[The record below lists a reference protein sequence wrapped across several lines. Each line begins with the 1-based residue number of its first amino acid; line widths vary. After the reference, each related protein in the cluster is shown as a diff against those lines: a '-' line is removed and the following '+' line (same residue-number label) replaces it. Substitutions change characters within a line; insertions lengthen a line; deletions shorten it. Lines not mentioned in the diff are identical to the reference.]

1 MNEFQSSGNDA
12 HSPQR
17 DRSGSMMSL
26 GTMPMGPGGPP
37 SDNGGAAVDD
47 AMNKDQ
53 IPDGDGSSPTQA
65 SAPSGAS
72 PEQLKQ
78 VSDVLSSE
86 IGIVTLLNR
95 LKQSIASAK
104 EFALFLKKRSS
115 LEEDHANGIKKLTR
129 TTQDVMRR
137 PDHRQGTFGSAYE
150 AMAGTHERMAENGL
164 EFAKELHQMH
174 DELIDLAGVAE
185 RSRKAWKQNGLSA
198 ENKVAEMEQTM
209 RKSKAKYDSLAED
222 YERARTG
229 EGRQSGKMFG
239 LKGHKSAQQHE
250 GELLKK
256 VQAAD
261 STYHGHVQ
269 SLQTEKAQLV
279 STTRP
284 EAVRALQDSI
294 KEIDAGVSLQMQK
307 FASFNE
313 RLLLSNGLS
322 VSPIQGPGG
331 QSSSSQRSLR
341 QAASSIDDDKDLND
355 YVTAQLRSMPQSSG
369 EIKYERNPV
378 LNPPGSS
385 NQQVS
390 GGPVQQPA
398 NVMQS
403 PLSQTPPQGGFS
415 GPQPLGPGSRTSTL
429 GLGPIT
435 GITGGDSSFPPG
447 GPSDDPRP
455 FSQPHNRSFSQGNMP
470 IQQSGPGQQFPGRGP
485 NQQAPGQRYGNGG
498 SISSAGPPQLGALP
512 FQPGASPPQQ
522 SGPHPP
528 PHERTGSGVNLGQGP
543 PVAGRSPPP
552 YGTSS
557 HPPPGPGASA
567 PSKPVFGLPLS
578 RLYERDGLAVPM
590 VVYQCI
596 QAVDMYGLNV
606 EGIYRQSG
614 SMAHIQKLKNMFD
627 TGMPYLSHPRVAAD
641 HQTESSNP
649 ALDFRNPENFYHD
662 VNSVTGLLKQFFRD
676 LPDPLLTLEHHDS
689 FIAAA
694 KHDDDTVRRDSLHA
708 IINSLPDPNYA
719 TLRALTLHLWRVM
732 DNSHNNRMN
741 CHNLAVIFGPTLMGT
756 DPSTAIADA
765 GWQIKAIDTILQ
777 NTMQIFD
784 ED

>member
-1 MNEFQSSGNDA
+1 MNDYHSSANDVF
-12 HSPQR
+12 SPSQEL
-17 DRSGSMMSL
+17 DRSGSMSL
-26 GTMPMGPGGPP
+26 GNIPVSPQGPP
-37 SDNGGAAVDD
+37 SDHGGAAVDD
-47 AMNKDQ
+47 VVNKDQ
-53 IPDGDGSSPTQA
+53 TPDADTTSPTQT
-65 SAPSGAS
+65 SGPSGANS
-72 PEQLKQ
+72 EQLKQ
-78 VSDVLSSE
+78 VSDVLTSE

-115 LEEDHANGIKKLTR
+115 LEEDHANGIRKLTR
-129 TTQDVMRR
+129 TTQEVMRR

-150 AMAGTHERMAENGL
+150 AMASTHERMAENGI

-174 DELIDLAGVAE
+174 DELMELAGAAE
-185 RSRKAWKQNGLSA
+185 RSRKSWKQNGLSA

-222 YERARTG
+222 YERVKTG
-229 EGRQSGKMFG
+229 ESRQSGKMFG

-269 SLQTEKAQLV
+269 SLQAEKAQLV

-284 EAVRALQDSI
+284 EAIRALQDSI
-294 KEIDAGVSLQMQK
+294 KEIDAGISLQMQK

-331 QSSSSQRSLR
+331 QGSASQRSLR
-341 QAASSIDDDKDLND
+341 QAASSIDNEKDLND
-355 YVTAQLRSMPQSSG
+355 YVTAQYRSVPPNTG
-369 EIKYERNPV
+369 EIKYERNPA

-385 NQQVS
+385 SQHNP

-398 NVMQS
+398 AVVQS
-403 PLSQTPPQGGFS
+403 PVSQTPPQGGFS

-429 GLGPIT
+429 GLGPVT
-435 GITGGDSSFPPG
+435 GITGGDSSFPPT
-447 GPSDDPRP
+447 DDPRP

-470 IQQSGPGQQFPGRGP
+470 VQQGGPGQQFPGRGP
-485 NQQAPGQRYGNGG
+485 NQQQQQQPAPGQRYGNGG
-498 SISSAGPPQLGALP
+498 SISSSGPPQLGALP
-512 FQPGASPPQQ
+512 FQPARSPPQQ
-522 SGPHPP
+522 SGPRQV
-528 PHERTGSGVNLGQGP
+528 PHERSGSGVNLGQGAP
-543 PVAGRSPPP
+543 GAGRSPPP
-552 YGTSS
+552 YGVSS
-557 HPPPGPGASA
+557 HPPPGPGPSG

-627 TGMPYLSHPRVAAD
+627 T
-641 HQTESSNP
+641 ESSNP

-676 LPDPLLTLEHHDS
+676 LPDPLLTLEYHDS

-694 KHDDDTVRRDSLHA
+694 KQEDDTLRRDSLHA

-777 NTMQIFD
+777 NTLQIFD

>member
-1 MNEFQSSGNDA
+1 MNDHHSSANDA
-12 HSPQR
+12 FSPQQER
-17 DRSGSMMSL
+17 GRSGSMMSL
-26 GTMPMGPGGPP
+26 GNIPVSPQGPP
-37 SDNGGAAVDD
+37 SDSGGAAVDD
-47 AMNKDQ
+47 VMNKSQ
-53 IPDGDGSSPTQA
+53 NPDGDSTSPTQ
-65 SAPSGAS
+65 SAGPSGANS
-72 PEQLKQ
+72 EQLKQ

-115 LEEDHANGIKKLTR
+115 LEEDHANGIRKLTR
-129 TTQDVMRR
+129 TTQEVMRR

-150 AMAGTHERMAENGL
+150 AMASTHERMAENGI

-174 DELIDLAGVAE
+174 DELMELAGVAE
-185 RSRKAWKQNGLSA
+185 RSRKSWKQNGLSA

-209 RKSKAKYDSLAED
+209 RKSKAKYDSLADD
-222 YERARTG
+222 YERVKTG
-229 EGRQSGKMFG
+229 ESRQSGKMFG

-269 SLQTEKAQLV
+269 ALQAEKAQLV

-284 EAVRALQDSI
+284 EAIRALQDSI
-294 KEIDAGVSLQMQK
+294 KEIDAGISLQMQK

-331 QSSSSQRSLR
+331 QSSSAQRSLR
-341 QAASSIDDDKDLND
+341 QAASSIDNEKDLND
-355 YVTAQLRSMPQSSG
+355 YVTAQHRSVPPNTG
-369 EIKYERNPV
+369 EIEYKRNPA

-385 NQQVS
+385 SQHAP

-398 NVMQS
+398 MVQS
-403 PLSQTPPQGGFS
+403 PATQAPPVGSFS

-435 GITGGDSSFPPG
+435 GVTGDSSLP
-447 GPSDDPRP
+447 PSDDPRP

-470 IQQSGPGQQFPGRGP
+470 LQQGGPGPGQQFPTRGP

-498 SISSAGPPQLGALP
+498 SVSSTGPPQLGALP
-512 FQPGASPPQQ
+512 FQPGGSPPQQ
-522 SGPHPP
+522 TGPHQP
-528 PHERTGSGVNLGQGP
+528 PHERSGSGANFGQGP
-543 PVAGRSPPP
+543 QGAGRSPPP
-552 YGTSS
+552 YGASS
-557 HPPPGPGASA
+557 HPPPAPGPSG

-578 RLYERDGLAVPM
+578 RLYERDSLAVPM
-590 VVYQCI
+590 VVHQCI

-627 TGMPYLSHPRVAAD
+627 T
-641 HQTESSNP
+641 ESSSP

-676 LPDPLLTLEHHDS
+676 LPDPLLTLEYHDS

-694 KHDDDTVRRDSLHA
+694 KHEDDTLRRDSLHA

-732 DNSHNNRMN
+732 DNSHMNRMN

-777 NTMQIFD
+777 NTLQIFD

>member
-1 MNEFQSSGNDA
+1 MNDYNSSANDA
-12 HSPQR
+12 FSPQQER
-17 DRSGSMMSL
+17 GRSGSMMSL
-26 GTMPMGPGGPP
+26 GYIPTNTQGPS

-47 AMNKDQ
+47 SMNKSQ
-53 IPDGDGSSPTQA
+53 NPDGDSTSPTQPA
-65 SAPSGAS
+65 GPSGANS
-72 PEQLKQ
+72 GLKQ

-115 LEEDHANGIKKLTR
+115 LEEDHANGIRKLTR
-129 TTQDVMRR
+129 TTQEVMRR

-150 AMAGTHERMAENGL
+150 AMASTHERMAENGI
-164 EFAKELHQMH
+164 EFSKELHQMH
-174 DELIDLAGVAE
+174 DELMELAGIAE
-185 RSRKAWKQNGLSA
+185 RSRKSWKQNGLSA

-209 RKSKAKYDSLAED
+209 RKSKAKYDSLADD
-222 YERARTG
+222 YERVKTG
-229 EGRQSGKMFG
+229 ESRQSGKMFG

-269 SLQTEKAQLV
+269 ALQAEKAQLV

-284 EAVRALQDSI
+284 EAIRSLQDSI
-294 KEIDAGVSLQMQK
+294 KEIDAGISLQMQK

-322 VSPIQGPGG
+322 VSPIQGPGA
-331 QSSSSQRSLR
+331 QISSSQRSLR
-341 QAASSIDDDKDLND
+341 QAASSIDNDKDLND
-355 YVTAQLRSMPQSSG
+355 YVTAQHRSVPANTG
-369 EIKYERNPV
+369 EVEYKRNPV
-378 LNPPGSS
+378 LNPP
-385 NQQVS
+385 NIS
-390 GGPVQQPA
+390 GHVPSGPVQQPA
-398 NVMQS
+398 IVQS
-403 PLSQTPPQGGFS
+403 PVSQTPPQGGFS

-435 GITGGDSSFPPG
+435 GITGDSSF
-447 GPSDDPRP
+447 PSDDPRP
-455 FSQPHNRSFSQGNMP
+455 FSQPHSRSFSQGNMP
-470 IQQSGPGQQFPGRGP
+470 LQQGGPGPNPNPGPGPGQQLQGRGP
-485 NQQAPGQRYGNGG
+485 NQQAPGQRYGNNGG
-498 SISSAGPPQLGALP
+498 SISSTGPPQLGALP
-512 FQPGASPPQQ
+512 FQPSGSPSQQ
-522 SGPHPP
+522 TGPNQP
-528 PHERTGSGVNLGQGP
+528 PHERTGSSANAGHGP
-543 PVAGRSPPP
+543 PGAGRSPPP
-552 YGTSS
+552 YGASS
-557 HPPPGPGASA
+557 HPPPAPGPSG
-567 PSKPVFGLPLS
+567 PSRPVFGLPLS
-578 RLYERDGLAVPM
+578 RLYERDSLAVPM
-590 VVYQCI
+590 VVHQCI

-614 SMAHIQKLKNMFD
+614 SMAHIQRLKTMFD
-627 TGMPYLSHPRVAAD
+627 T
-641 HQTESSNP
+641 ESSSP
-649 ALDFRNPENFYHD
+649 ALDFRNPESFYHD

-676 LPDPLLTLEHHDS
+676 LPDPLLTLEYHDS
-689 FIAAA
+689 FVAAA
-694 KHDDDTVRRDSLHA
+694 KHDDDTLRRDSLHA

-732 DNSHNNRMN
+732 DNSHVNRMN

-777 NTMQIFD
+777 NTLQIFD

>member
-1 MNEFQSSGNDA
+1 MNEYHPPSANEAF
-12 HSPQR
+12 SPSQER
-17 DRSGSMMSL
+17 DRSGSMSL
-26 GTMPMGPGGPP
+26 GNIPLSPQGPP
-37 SDNGGAAVDD
+37 SDHGGAAVDD

-53 IPDGDGSSPTQA
+53 KPEAETTSPTQT
-65 SAPSGAS
+65 SGPSGVNS
-72 PEQLKQ
+72 EQIKQ

-115 LEEDHANGIKKLTR
+115 LEEDHANGIRKLTR
-129 TTQDVMRR
+129 TTQEVMRR
-137 PDHRQGTFGSAYE
+137 PDHRQGTFGNAYE
-150 AMAGTHERMAENGL
+150 AMASTHERMAENGI

-174 DELIDLAGVAE
+174 DELMELAGVAE
-185 RSRKAWKQNGLSA
+185 RSRKSWKQNGLSA

-222 YERARTG
+222 YERVKTG
-229 EGRQSGKMFG
+229 ESRQSGKMFG

-269 SLQTEKAQLV
+269 ALQAEKAQLV

-284 EAVRALQDSI
+284 EAIRALQDSI
-294 KEIDAGVSLQMQK
+294 KEIDAGISLQMQK

-322 VSPIQGPGG
+322 VSPIQGPGAQG
-331 QSSSSQRSLR
+331 SSAQRSLR
-341 QAASSIDDDKDLND
+341 QAASSIDNDKDLND
-355 YVTAQLRSMPQSSG
+355 YVTAQHRSVPPNTG
-369 EIKYERNPV
+369 EIKYERNPA

-385 NQQVS
+385 SQHNP

-398 NVMQS
+398 TVVQS
-403 PLSQTPPQGGFS
+403 PVSQTQPQGGFS

-435 GITGGDSSFPPG
+435 GVTGGDPSFPPT
-447 GPSDDPRP
+447 DDPRP

-470 IQQSGPGQQFPGRGP
+470 VQQGTPGQQFSGRAP
-485 NQQAPGQRYGNGG
+485 NQQQTPGQRYGNGG
-498 SISSAGPPQLGALP
+498 SISSSGPPQLGALP
-512 FQPGASPPQQ
+512 FQPGGSPPQQ
-522 SGPHPP
+522 PVPGQAPR
-528 PHERTGSGVNLGQGP
+528 ERSGSGVNSGQGP
-543 PVAGRSPPP
+543 PGATRSPPP
-552 YGTSS
+552 YGASS
-557 HPPPGPGASA
+557 HPPPGPG
-567 PSKPVFGLPLS
+567 PSGPARPMFGLPLS

-614 SMAHIQKLKNMFD
+614 SMAHIQRLKNMFD
-627 TGMPYLSHPRVAAD
+627 T
-641 HQTESSNP
+641 ESSHP

-676 LPDPLLTLEHHDS
+676 LPDPLLTLEYHDS
-689 FIAAA
+689 FITAA
-694 KHDDDTVRRDSLHA
+694 KQEDDTVRRDSIHA

-777 NTMQIFD
+777 NTLQIFD

>member
-1 MNEFQSSGNDA
+1 MNDYHSSANDA
-12 HSPQR
+12 FSPQQER
-17 DRSGSMMSL
+17 DRSGSMSFGNL
-26 GTMPMGPGGPP
+26 PVSPPGPP
-37 SDNGGAAVDD
+37 SDHGGAAVDD
-47 AMNKDQ
+47 AVSKDQ
-53 IPDGDGSSPTQA
+53 KLDSDITSPTQA
-65 SAPSGAS
+65 SGPSGANS
-72 PEQLKQ
+72 EQPKQ
-78 VSDVLSSE
+78 VQEVLSSE
-86 IGIVTLLNR
+86 IGIHTLLNR

-115 LEEDHANGIKKLTR
+115 LEEDHANGIRKLTR

-150 AMAGTHERMAENGL
+150 AMASTHERMAENGI
-164 EFAKELHQMH
+164 EFSKELHQMH
-174 DELIDLAGVAE
+174 DELMELAGVAE
-185 RSRKAWKQNGLSA
+185 RSRKSWKQNGLSA

-209 RKSKAKYDSLAED
+209 RKSKTKYDSLADD
-222 YERARTG
+222 YERVKTG
-229 EGRQSGKMFG
+229 ESRQSGKMFG

-261 STYHGHVQ
+261 SVYHGHVQ
-269 SLQTEKAQLV
+269 SLQAEKAQLV

-284 EAVRALQDSI
+284 EAIRALQDSI
-294 KEIDAGVSLQMQK
+294 KEIDAGISLQMQK

-341 QAASSIDDDKDLND
+341 QAASSIDNEKDLND
-355 YVTAQLRSMPQSSG
+355 YVTAQHRSVPPNTG
-369 EIKYERNPV
+369 EIKYERNPA

-385 NQQVS
+385 SQQVP

-398 NVMQS
+398 AVIQS
-403 PLSQTPPQGGFS
+403 PVSQTPPQGGFS

-435 GITGGDSSFPPG
+435 GVTGGDSSFP
-447 GPSDDPRP
+447 PSDDPRP

-470 IQQSGPGQQFPGRGP
+470 IQQGGPGQQFSARGP
-485 NQQAPGQRYGNGG
+485 NQQTQAPGQRYGNGG
-498 SISSAGPPQLGALP
+498 SVSSTGPPQLGALP
-512 FQPGASPPQQ
+512 FQPSGSPPQQ
-522 SGPHPP
+522 SGPHQP
-528 PHERTGSGVNLGQGP
+528 PHERTGSGVNSGQGAP
-543 PVAGRSPPP
+543 GAGRSPPP
-552 YGTSS
+552 YGMSS
-557 HPPPGPGASA
+557 QPLPGAGPPPGSGPVPGPGASG
-567 PSKPVFGLPLS
+567 PSKPMFGLPLN

-614 SMAHIQKLKNMFD
+614 SMTHIQKLKNMFD
-627 TGMPYLSHPRVAAD
+627 
-641 HQTESSNP
+641 TESSNP

-676 LPDPLLTLEHHDS
+676 LPDPLLTLEYHDS

-694 KHDDDTVRRDSLHA
+694 KQDDDTLRRDSLHA

-732 DNSHNNRMN
+732 DSCHVNRMN

-777 NTMQIFD
+777 NTLQIFD

>member
-1 MNEFQSSGNDA
+1 MNEYHPPSANEAF
-12 HSPQR
+12 SPSQER
-17 DRSGSMMSL
+17 ERSGSMSL
-26 GTMPMGPGGPP
+26 GNIPVSPQGPP
-37 SDNGGAAVDD
+37 SDHGGAAVDD

-53 IPDGDGSSPTQA
+53 KSDADTTSPTQT
-65 SAPSGAS
+65 SGPSGVNS
-72 PEQLKQ
+72 EQIKQ

-104 EFALFLKKRSS
+104 VRDRLAFDQLPNTQEFALFLKKRSS
-115 LEEDHANGIKKLTR
+115 LEEDHANGIRKLTR
-129 TTQDVMRR
+129 TTQEVMRR
-137 PDHRQGTFGSAYE
+137 PDHRQGTFGNAYE
-150 AMAGTHERMAENGL
+150 AMASTHERMAENGI

-174 DELIDLAGVAE
+174 DELMELAGVAE
-185 RSRKAWKQNGLSA
+185 RSRKSWKQNGLSA

-222 YERARTG
+222 YERVKTG
-229 EGRQSGKMFG
+229 ESRQSGKMFG

-269 SLQTEKAQLV
+269 ALQAEKAQLV

-284 EAVRALQDSI
+284 EAIRALQDSI
-294 KEIDAGVSLQMQK
+294 KEIDAGISLQMQK

-322 VSPIQGPGG
+322 VSPIQGPGAQG
-331 QSSSSQRSLR
+331 SSAQRSLR
-341 QAASSIDDDKDLND
+341 QAASSIDNDKDLND
-355 YVTAQLRSMPQSSG
+355 YVTAQHRSVPPNTG
-369 EIKYERNPV
+369 EIKYERNPA

-385 NQQVS
+385 SQHNP

-398 NVMQS
+398 AVVQS
-403 PLSQTPPQGGFS
+403 PVSQTQPQGGFS

-435 GITGGDSSFPPG
+435 GITGGDPSFPRLMTLDLFRSIIIGALVKGTCQCNRALLANNSQVGAPINNRHLVKDMPG
-447 GPSDDPRP
+447 G
-455 FSQPHNRSFSQGNMP
+455 
-470 IQQSGPGQQFPGRGP
+470 
-485 NQQAPGQRYGNGG
+485 
-498 SISSAGPPQLGALP
+498 
-512 FQPGASPPQQ
+512 SPPQQ
-522 SGPHPP
+522 PVPGQA
-528 PHERTGSGVNLGQGP
+528 PHERSGSGVNSGQGP
-543 PVAGRSPPP
+543 PGAARSPPP
-552 YGTSS
+552 YGASS
-557 HPPPGPGASA
+557 HPPPGPG
-567 PSKPVFGLPLS
+567 PSGPAKPMFGLPLS

-614 SMAHIQKLKNMFD
+614 SMAHIQRLKNMFD
-627 TGMPYLSHPRVAAD
+627 
-641 HQTESSNP
+641 TESSNP

-676 LPDPLLTLEHHDS
+676 LPDPLLTLEYHDS
-689 FIAAA
+689 FITAA
-694 KHDDDTVRRDSLHA
+694 KQEDDTVRRDSIHA

-777 NTMQIFD
+777 NTLQIFD

>member
-1 MNEFQSSGNDA
+1 MNDF
-12 HSPQR
+12 HSPAPDAFSPQHQR
-17 DRSGSMMSL
+17 DRSGSMSL
-26 GTMPMGPGGPP
+26 GNTPVSPPGPA
-37 SDNGGAAVDD
+37 SDNGGAAVDNASND
-47 AMNKDQ
+47 RQ
-53 IPDGDGSSPTQA
+53 SLDGDGVSTTQN
-65 SAPSGAS
+65 SAVPSGANAE
-72 PEQLKQ
+72 PNTEQVKQ
-78 VSDVLSSE
+78 VSEVLASG

-129 TTQDVMRR
+129 TTQEVMRR
-137 PDHRQGTFGSAYE
+137 HDHRQGSFGSAYD
-150 AMAGTHERMAENGL
+150 AMAGTHERMAENGV
-164 EFAKELHQMH
+164 EFANELHRMH
-174 DELIDLAGVAE
+174 DELMELASVAE
-185 RSRKAWKQNGLSA
+185 RSRKTWKTNGLTA

-222 YERARTG
+222 YERVKSG
-229 EGRQSGKMFG
+229 EARQSGKMFG
-239 LKGHKSAQQHE
+239 ALKGHKSAAQHE
-250 GELLKK
+250 EDLLKK

-261 STYHGHVQ
+261 QTYHGHVQ
-269 SLQTEKAQLV
+269 ALQTEKAQLL

-284 EAVRALQDSI
+284 EAVRNLQDSI
-294 KEIDAGVSLQMQK
+294 KEIDAGVSMQMQK

-313 RLLLSNGLS
+313 RLLLSNGLN
-322 VSPIQGPGG
+322 VSPIHGPGG
-331 QSSSSQRSLR
+331 QSSTSQRSLR
-341 QAASSIDDDKDLND
+341 QAASSIDNDKDLND
-355 YVTAQLRSMPQSSG
+355 YVVAQHRTMPANAG
-369 EIKYERNPV
+369 EVKYERNPA
-378 LNPPGSS
+378 LNPHGSS
-385 NQQVS
+385 QLPP

-398 NVMQS
+398 S
-403 PLSQTPPQGGFS
+403 LSQTPPQGSFS

-435 GITGGDSSFPPG
+435 GVTGGDSSFPPG
-447 GPSDDPRP
+447 GASDDPRP

-470 IQQSGPGQQFPGRGP
+470 MPPGGPAQGGPPPQFSNRGP
-485 NQQAPGQRYGNGG
+485 NQPAPGQRYGNGG
-498 SISSAGPPQLGALP
+498 SISSSGPPQLGALP
-512 FQPGASPPQQ
+512 FQPGQSPSQPA
-522 SGPHPP
+522 GPYPA
-528 PHERTGSGVNLGQGP
+528 PHERQGSGAGLGQGP
-543 PVAGRSPPP
+543 PPLAGRSPPP
-552 YGTSS
+552 YGAPG
-557 HPPPGPGASA
+557 HPPPGAST
-567 PSKPVFGLPLS
+567 PSKPMFGLPLN

-596 QAVDMYGLNV
+596 QAVDLYGLNL

-614 SMAHIQKLKNMFD
+614 SMAHIQKLKTMFD
-627 TGMPYLSHPRVAAD
+627 
-641 HQTESSNP
+641 TESSNP

-676 LPDPLLTLEHHDS
+676 LPDPLLTIEHHDS

-694 KHDDDTVRRDSLHA
+694 KHDEDTVRRDSLHA

-719 TLRALTLHLWRVM
+719 TLRALTLHLYRVM

>member
-1 MNEFQSSGNDA
+1 MNEYHPPSANEAF
-12 HSPQR
+12 SPSQER
-17 DRSGSMMSL
+17 DRSGSMSL
-26 GTMPMGPGGPP
+26 GNIPASPQGPP
-37 SDNGGAAVDD
+37 SDHGGAAVDD

-53 IPDGDGSSPTQA
+53 KSDADTTSPTQT
-65 SAPSGAS
+65 SGPSGVNS
-72 PEQLKQ
+72 EQIKQ

-104 EFALFLKKRSS
+104 VRDRLAFDQLPNTQEFALFLKKRSS
-115 LEEDHANGIKKLTR
+115 LEEDHANGIRKLTR
-129 TTQDVMRR
+129 TTQEVMRR
-137 PDHRQGTFGSAYE
+137 PDHRQGTFGNAYE
-150 AMAGTHERMAENGL
+150 AMASTHERMAENGI

-174 DELIDLAGVAE
+174 DELMELAGVAE
-185 RSRKAWKQNGLSA
+185 RSRKSWKQNGLSA

-222 YERARTG
+222 YERVKTG
-229 EGRQSGKMFG
+229 ESRQSGKMFG

-269 SLQTEKAQLV
+269 ALQAEKAQLV

-284 EAVRALQDSI
+284 EAIRALQDSI
-294 KEIDAGVSLQMQK
+294 KEIDAGISLQMQK

-322 VSPIQGPGG
+322 VSPIQGPGAQG
-331 QSSSSQRSLR
+331 SSAQRSLR
-341 QAASSIDDDKDLND
+341 QAASSIDNDKDLND
-355 YVTAQLRSMPQSSG
+355 YVTAQHRSVPPNTG
-369 EIKYERNPV
+369 EIKYERNPA

-385 NQQVS
+385 SQHNP

-398 NVMQS
+398 AVVQS
-403 PLSQTPPQGGFS
+403 PVSQTQPQGGFS

-435 GITGGDSSFPPG
+435 GITGG
-447 GPSDDPRP
+447 
-455 FSQPHNRSFSQGNMP
+455 
-470 IQQSGPGQQFPGRGP
+470 RGP
-485 NQQAPGQRYGNGG
+485 NQQQAPGQRYGNGG
-498 SISSAGPPQLGALP
+498 SISSSGPPQLGALP
-512 FQPGASPPQQ
+512 FQPGGSPPQQ
-522 SGPHPP
+522 PVPGQA
-528 PHERTGSGVNLGQGP
+528 PHERSGSGVNSGQGP
-543 PVAGRSPPP
+543 PGAARSPPP
-552 YGTSS
+552 YGASS
-557 HPPPGPGASA
+557 HPPPGPG
-567 PSKPVFGLPLS
+567 PSGPAKPMFGLPLS

-614 SMAHIQKLKNMFD
+614 SMAHIQRLKNMFD
-627 TGMPYLSHPRVAAD
+627 
-641 HQTESSNP
+641 TESSNP

-676 LPDPLLTLEHHDS
+676 LPDPLLTLEYHDS
-689 FIAAA
+689 FITAA
-694 KHDDDTVRRDSLHA
+694 KQEDDTVRRDSIHA

-777 NTMQIFD
+777 NTLQIFD

>member
-1 MNEFQSSGNDA
+1 MNEFHSSANDA
-12 HSPQR
+12 FSPQQER
-17 DRSGSMMSL
+17 DRSGSMSL
-26 GTMPMGPGGPP
+26 GNIPVSPQGPP

-47 AMNKDQ
+47 AVTKDQ
-53 IPDGDGSSPTQA
+53 NPEGDGSSPTQT
-65 SAPSGAS
+65 SAPAGANS
-72 PEQLKQ
+72 EQLKQ

-115 LEEDHANGIKKLTR
+115 LEEDHANGIRKLTR
-129 TTQDVMRR
+129 TTQEVMRR

-150 AMAGTHERMAENGL
+150 AMASTHERMAENGI
-164 EFAKELHQMH
+164 EFSKELHQMH
-174 DELIDLAGVAE
+174 DELMELAGVAE
-185 RSRKAWKQNGLSA
+185 RSRKSWKQNGLSA

-222 YERARTG
+222 YERVKMG
-229 EGRQSGKMFG
+229 EARQSGKMFG
-239 LKGHKSAQQHE
+239 LKGHKSTQQHE

-269 SLQTEKAQLV
+269 SLQAEKAQLV

-331 QSSSSQRSLR
+331 QSSTSQRSLR
-341 QAASSIDDDKDLND
+341 QAASSIDNDKDLND
-355 YVTAQLRSMPQSSG
+355 YVTAQHRSMPVNSG
-369 EIKYERNPV
+369 EIKYERNPA

-385 NQQVS
+385 KQHVP

-398 NVMQS
+398 AVMQS

-435 GITGGDSSFPPG
+435 GITGGDSSFPP
-447 GPSDDPRP
+447 SDDPRP

-470 IQQSGPGQQFPGRGP
+470 VQQGGPGQQFPGRGP
-485 NQQAPGQRYGNGG
+485 NNQQAPGQRYGNGG

-522 SGPHPP
+522 SGPHQP
-528 PHERTGSGVNLGQGP
+528 PHERTGSGVNLGQAP
-543 PVAGRSPPP
+543 PAAGRSPPP
-552 YGTSS
+552 YGASG
-557 HPPPGPGASA
+557 HPPPGPGVSA

-627 TGMPYLSHPRVAAD
+627 T
-641 HQTESSNP
+641 ESQNP

-777 NTMQIFD
+777 NTLQIFD

>member
-1 MNEFQSSGNDA
+1 MNEYHPPSANEAF
-12 HSPQR
+12 SPSQER
-17 DRSGSMMSL
+17 DRSGSMSL
-26 GTMPMGPGGPP
+26 GNIPVSPQGPP
-37 SDNGGAAVDD
+37 SDHGGAAVDD

-53 IPDGDGSSPTQA
+53 KSDADTTSPTQT
-65 SAPSGAS
+65 SGPSGVNS
-72 PEQLKQ
+72 EQIKQ

-115 LEEDHANGIKKLTR
+115 LEEDHANGIRKLTR
-129 TTQDVMRR
+129 TTQEVMRR
-137 PDHRQGTFGSAYE
+137 PDHRQGTFGNAYE
-150 AMAGTHERMAENGL
+150 AMASTHERMAENGI

-174 DELIDLAGVAE
+174 DELMELAGVAE
-185 RSRKAWKQNGLSA
+185 RSRKSWKQNGLSA

-222 YERARTG
+222 YERVKTG
-229 EGRQSGKMFG
+229 ESRQSGKMFG

-269 SLQTEKAQLV
+269 ALQAEKAQLV

-284 EAVRALQDSI
+284 EAIRALQDSI
-294 KEIDAGVSLQMQK
+294 KEIDAGISLQMQK

-322 VSPIQGPGG
+322 VSPIQGPGAQG
-331 QSSSSQRSLR
+331 SSAQRSLR
-341 QAASSIDDDKDLND
+341 QAASSIDNDKDLND
-355 YVTAQLRSMPQSSG
+355 YVTAQHRSVPPNTG
-369 EIKYERNPV
+369 EIKYERNPT
-378 LNPPGSS
+378 
-385 NQQVS
+385 Q
-390 GGPVQQPA
+390 
-398 NVMQS
+398 
-403 PLSQTPPQGGFS
+403 PQGGFS

-435 GITGGDSSFPPG
+435 GITGGDPSFPPT
-447 GPSDDPRP
+447 DDPRP
-455 FSQPHNRSFSQGNMP
+455 FSQHHNRSVSQGNMP
-470 IQQSGPGQQFPGRGP
+470 VQQGTPGQQFSGRGP
-485 NQQAPGQRYGNGG
+485 NQQQAPGQRYGNGG
-498 SISSAGPPQLGALP
+498 SISSSGPPQLGALP
-512 FQPGASPPQQ
+512 FQPGGSPPQQ
-522 SGPHPP
+522 QVPGQA
-528 PHERTGSGVNLGQGP
+528 PHERSGSGVNSGQGP
-543 PVAGRSPPP
+543 PGAARSPPP
-552 YGTSS
+552 YGASS
-557 HPPPGPGASA
+557 HPPPGPG
-567 PSKPVFGLPLS
+567 PSGPAKPMFGLPLS

-614 SMAHIQKLKNMFD
+614 SMAHIQRLKNMFD
-627 TGMPYLSHPRVAAD
+627 
-641 HQTESSNP
+641 TESSNP

-676 LPDPLLTLEHHDS
+676 LPDPLLTLEYHDS
-689 FIAAA
+689 FITAA
-694 KHDDDTVRRDSLHA
+694 KQEDDTVRRDSIHA

-777 NTMQIFD
+777 NTLQIFD